1 MPTEEDRTYMLSR
14 GACSQTD
21 RHTSRHAHHNTP
33 LPYRGAGLGQK
44 MVNNTL
50 AGKKVATVN
59 GNSGELAASRMFR
72 GIRKRRCDAA

>member
-1 MPTEEDRTYMLSR
+1 
-14 GACSQTD
+14 
-21 RHTSRHAHHNTP
+21 
-33 LPYRGAGLGQK
+33 